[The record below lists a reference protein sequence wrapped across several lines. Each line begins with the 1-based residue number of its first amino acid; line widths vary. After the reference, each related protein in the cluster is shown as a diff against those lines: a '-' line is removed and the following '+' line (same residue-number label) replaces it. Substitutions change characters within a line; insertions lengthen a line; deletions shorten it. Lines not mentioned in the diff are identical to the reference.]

1 MSSLT
6 RIKVVSWDVDG
17 TLYSMPRLRI
27 MIALLAAKRM
37 TRGWREARD
46 VRVELSELQK
56 VRKYISTIRLNGGIL
71 SNLGPLSDRDRITR
85 IERRWYGEAI
95 RRIGVTQLA
104 MSLIERIA
112 RAGVQQVIASDF
124 YSDYKIKA
132 LGLEGKFSRIYAGE
146 AMGFVKPNANMF
158 RMISESLGIDP
169 SNILHIGDMQER
181 DGVAAS
187 GAGFQV
193 AIIGK
198 DNEFLTQYAEKLS
211 EIY

>member
-1 MSSLT
+1 MT

-27 MIALLAAKRM
+27 MIALLATTRM

-46 VRVELSELQK
+46 VRAELSELQK
-56 VRKYISTIRLNGGIL
+56 VRKYISTIRSNGGVL

-158 RMISESLGIDP
+158 RIISESLGIDP
-169 SNILHIGDMQER
+169 SHILHIGDMQER

-211 EIY
+211 EIN